1 MKEAI
6 CVEGLT
12 KAIGGRRILDG
23 VSFAVQE
30 GEIVGL
36 VGENGAG
43 KSSLLKCLTGLWRPD
58 AGRVAVFGREI
69 AAGCGYLEETGALI
83 QYPALFGE

>member
-6 CVEGLT
+6 CVEGLA
-12 KAIGGRRILDG
+12 KVIGGRRILDG

-83 QYPALFGE
+83 E

>member
-6 CVEGLT
+6 CVEGLV
-12 KAIGGRRILDG
+12 KAIGGRCILDG

-43 KSSLLKCLTGLWRPD
+43 KSSFLHRTRHKR
-58 AGRVAVFGREI
+58 
-69 AAGCGYLEETGALI
+69 
-83 QYPALFGE
+83 